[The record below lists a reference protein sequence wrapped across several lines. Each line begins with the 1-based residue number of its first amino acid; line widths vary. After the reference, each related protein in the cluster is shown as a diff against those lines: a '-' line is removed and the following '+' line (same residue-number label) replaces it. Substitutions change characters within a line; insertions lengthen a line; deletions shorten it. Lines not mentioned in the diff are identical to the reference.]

1 VVELR
6 YVTHGKGTASYR
18 HALELKHYICV
29 CYERRQGCLEKRPG
43 ISKVTTISDDWKLLS
58 EAQHAP
64 LDLNLIAKSSQKL
77 RIPDLVL
84 NPIPLDKHVVMSR
97 TL

>member
-18 HALELKHYICV
+18 HALELKHYM
-29 CYERRQGCLEKRPG
+29 EKRPG